1 MTPTPGRRVLGSDQP
16 LAVFLIGLRINR
28 WHRPDAWGPALAAMG
43 PMLTELYRDPE
54 SGFLSHRTTLTARGP
69 LMVQYWRSAAD
80 VMRYARAQDQAHRP
94 AWQAFYARARRA
106 PGAVG
111 IWHELLRRGWRREP
125 CHLRGH
131 ALARARPGRGPARA
145 RPCSADP
152 SPLTHDRGGTFLT
165 VGRPLRGHTVEMW
178 PIPGGR

>member
-1 MTPTPGRRVLGSDQP
+1 MTPTPGRRVFGSDQP

-80 VMRYARAQDQAHRP
+80 VMRYARAQDLAHRP

-111 IWHELLRRGWRREP
+111 IWHELYDVVAGAS
-125 CHLRGH
+125 H
-131 ALARARPGRGPARA
+131 ATYVDMPSVGLDRAVDLRGPAVQR
-145 RPCSADP
+145 
-152 SPLTHDRGGTFLT
+152 
-165 VGRPLRGHTVEMW
+165 
-178 PIPGGR
+178 

>member
-111 IWHELLRRGWRREP
+111 IWHELYDVVGGASHATYVDMPSLGLDRAVDLR
-125 CHLRGH
+125 
-131 ALARARPGRGPARA
+131 APAVQR
-145 RPCSADP
+145 
-152 SPLTHDRGGTFLT
+152 
-165 VGRPLRGHTVEMW
+165 
-178 PIPGGR
+178 